1 MSGLFRKIDCHSLP
15 VENLN
20 TAIEFYQDR
29 LGHELIWRSQ
39 SAAGLRLPESEA
51 ELVLH
56 TDSRPI
62 ETDLFVDSVADA
74 IQQFKD
80 AGGTVV
86 SGPFDISIG
95 KCAVLK
101 DPWGNNIVILDTS
114 KGVLQVDQHKNVIE

>member
-15 VENLN
+15 VDNLDS
-20 TAIEFYQDR
+20 AIAFYQNK
-29 LGHELIWRSQ
+29 LGHTLIWRSP

-62 ETDLFVDSVADA
+62 ETDLYVVSVADA

-86 SGPFDISIG
+86 SGPFDISVG

-101 DPWGNNIVILDTS
+101 DPWGNHIVILDTS
-114 KGVLQVDQHKNVIE
+114 KGVHQVDQHKNVIE